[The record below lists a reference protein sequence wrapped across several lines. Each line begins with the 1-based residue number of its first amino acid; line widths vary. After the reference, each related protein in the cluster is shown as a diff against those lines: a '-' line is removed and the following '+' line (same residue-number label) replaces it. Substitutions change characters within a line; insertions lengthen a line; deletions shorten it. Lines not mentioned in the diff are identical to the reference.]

1 MGPSTSSE
9 NGLYFTTYPIQV
21 GNKPLWLFSALLTP
35 GVILYIELGRR
46 FGFVVPIPFLLLFAA
61 VVLASSISGRLASIL
76 AASLAS
82 AFIIYASSIDYGPQS
97 LTGGVLQ
104 MALGIGLM
112 FIVGYNLGYT
122 RDQNRALTR
131 FLRERSADL
140 TNQVARSTAVLYRTN
155 QELEREIESQ
165 QATAAILHEREQQLA
180 AIVNSNID
188 LICRFTPDT
197 RLVFVNDTYCR
208 YFGRSREELLGHS
221 FLNLVSIENVDD
233 IHEHIALL
241 LSDRTPMTSEVHGV
255 GPDDEEHW
263 IQWVDQVVE
272 TADGQ
277 MLIQAVGRDITEQR
291 RSEMQLRQRDRLA
304 AIGQLAAGI
313 AHDFNN
319 ILAVISIYAQLLIRV
334 GNIDDA
340 SRQKLQIIDEQTE
353 RATSLTNK
361 ILDYSRRSVMSRRS
375 LDLCGLWTST
385 IEMLKRILP
394 ENIELELGESPG
406 QLLVYGDETR
416 LQQVFLN
423 LVVNARDAL
432 PDGGRICIKMR
443 QVATVPDA
451 LFGAESLAEPDA
463 GWAEI
468 VVADNGVG
476 VAATALPHIF
486 EPFYSTKA
494 PGKGTGLGLAQ
505 VHGIIKQHG
514 GDILVESEPGK
525 GTVFTIYLPALAEKT
540 LVGVAAPPDELVYGQ
555 GELLL
560 LVEDDAQVLA
570 ALVDGI
576 SALQYRTVTA
586 TNGVEALAI
595 LKNSTDE
602 IALVVSDAVM
612 PDMGGIGLLQ
622 AMQTAAL
629 VQPLIIVTGHPLDG
643 QLEQLQAAGLAAYLT
658 KPYSLEQLSV
668 TIAKVLAG

>member
-1 MGPSTSSE
+1 
-9 NGLYFTTYPIQV
+9 
-21 GNKPLWLFSALLTP
+21 
-35 GVILYIELGRR
+35 
-46 FGFVVPIPFLLLFAA
+46 
-61 VVLASSISGRLASIL
+61 
-76 AASLAS
+76 
-82 AFIIYASSIDYGPQS
+82 
-97 LTGGVLQ
+97 
-104 MALGIGLM
+104 
-112 FIVGYNLGYT
+112 
-122 RDQNRALTR
+122 
-131 FLRERSADL
+131 
-140 TNQVARSTAVLYRTN
+140 
-155 QELEREIESQ
+155 ESQ

-241 LSDRTPMTSEVHGV
+241 LTDRTPMTSEVHGV

-540 LVGVAAPPDELVYGQ
+540 LEAVAAPPDELVYGQ